1 MRRFIKYPFTVPF
14 PWPDD
19 NQPDGVPVSA
29 KHPPSFRVEYENEP
43 QFTDLAPDV
52 AEYLPEG
59 WEDVPL
65 NKHQYEELQLK
76 YRITWKGYDPNTNPK
91 SAAKEEDGGE
101 GKEEGA
107 EEAAQ
112 EAEE

>member
-19 NQPDGVPVSA
+19 NQPDGVPISA

-43 QFTDLAPDV
+43 HFMEIPPDV
-52 AEYLPEG
+52 AESVPPG
-59 WEDVPL
+59 WDDEPL

-76 YRITWKGYDPNTNPK
+76 YRITWKGYDPSKDPK
-91 SAAKEEDGGE
+91 LAAKAEGE
-101 GKEEGA
+101 GKGEGGEDTQ
-107 EEAAQ
+107 EEA